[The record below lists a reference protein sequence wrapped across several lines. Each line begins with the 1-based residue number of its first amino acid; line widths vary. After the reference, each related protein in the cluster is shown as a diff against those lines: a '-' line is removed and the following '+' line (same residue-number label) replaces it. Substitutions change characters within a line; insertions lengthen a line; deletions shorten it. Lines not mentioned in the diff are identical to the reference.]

1 MPGTKQ
7 WRQAGWKVESVPFHR
22 GPSPEPVGGGAIR
35 QKHSRLLQLRSAPCR
50 TTETARTTVATD
62 CVGRPRVAAARAR
75 SAPPQNRIPSRPV
88 RIHASIVR
96 SAARGVGASVGVC
109 QTAEGNLSFVTASPV
124 DSRLDPRIIRCG
136 PKAADCLNVQRIT
149 MQLLRPLKN
158 SLILVLLSF

>member
-1 MPGTKQ
+1 MATGWMEGRECAVSPRSKSRTSRRWCHPAKAFTITPIAISTVPNHGDSPYDCGDRLCWAAQSCCSKSPKRATTKPNPIK
-7 WRQAGWKVESVPFHR
+7 A
-22 GPSPEPVGGGAIR
+22 
-35 QKHSRLLQLRSAPCR
+35 
-50 TTETARTTVATD
+50 
-62 CVGRPRVAAARAR
+62 
-75 SAPPQNRIPSRPV
+75 RPV

-149 MQLLRPLKN
+149 MQMLRR
-158 SLILVLLSF
+158 

>member
-1 MPGTKQ
+1 MVT
-7 WRQAGWKVESVPFHR
+7 GWMEGRECAVSPRSKSRTSRRWCHPAKAFTITPIAISTVPNH
-22 GPSPEPVGGGAIR
+22 GDSPYDCGD
-35 QKHSRLLQLRSAPCR
+35 RLC
-50 TTETARTTVATD
+50 D

-124 DSRLDPRIIRCG
+124 DSRLDPRIIRCR

-149 MQLLRPLKN
+149 MQMLRR
-158 SLILVLLSF
+158 